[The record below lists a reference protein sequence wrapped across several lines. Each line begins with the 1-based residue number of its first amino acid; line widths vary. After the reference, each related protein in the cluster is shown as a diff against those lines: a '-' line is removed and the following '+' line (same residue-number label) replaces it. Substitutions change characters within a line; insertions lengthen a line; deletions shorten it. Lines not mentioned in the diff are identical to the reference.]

1 VIPEDLYRTLDRSG
15 RDGVRRYC
23 WDVAAWPFRRQ
34 MCFVKYLKIKNCLPC
49 AYMYIHTYIPRTYM
63 CVCVC
68 SYIIVHVPPRQH
80 RKNAAVQQR
89 TAAQLICIYARVQYR
104 RSERGA
110 WEYLLDYGY
119 TRVHVLHPHVE
130 HYCDISLAVVCTV
143 VGGATGAS
151 CLPSTHMRT

>member
-1 VIPEDLYRTLDRSG
+1 
-15 RDGVRRYC
+15 
-23 WDVAAWPFRRQ
+23 
-34 MCFVKYLKIKNCLPC
+34 
-49 AYMYIHTYIPRTYM
+49 M